1 MMLRPFG
8 ELVNGLACQIGAN
21 DEYFEFLESGTET
34 FVVEL

>member
-8 ELVNGLACQIGAN
+8 ELFNGLACQIDAN
-21 DEYFEFLESGTET
+21 DECFEFLESDTEA